1 MSFALHAQA
10 YGVLVED
17 LSPSNRIRRCGTST
31 HPRSNNGAYLWD
43 GKSGWCMN
51 WEEGE
56 LHVFGST
63 KEFSEEDKKE
73 WIKRK
78 RETEQ
83 SLSRAYENAAL
94 KASII
99 LRDAPLSE
107 HPYLCNKGFPDER
120 GFVDEAGKLIIPM
133 RDCQTDKLNGLQSIE
148 WLSDERKFKKKM
160 QHGMKAKG
168 SIFRFGDKRATETIL
183 CEGHATG
190 LSIRLALSKLHL
202 KASVTVC
209 FSDSNMVYVAGL
221 LGGRKLIYADNDKS
235 GAGEAAAKKTGLP
248 YIMSDKIG
256 NDANDDQLEYGI
268 LEVSKKILALRRI
281 IL

>member
-31 HPRSNNGAYLWD
+31 HPKSKNGAYTWD
-43 GKSGWCMN
+43 GKRGWVMN
-51 WEEGE
+51 WSDGE

-73 WIKRK
+73 WLKRK

-83 SLSRAYENAAL
+83 QLNRAYENAAL

-107 HPYLCNKGFPDER
+107 HPYLCNKGFPEER
-120 GFVDEAGKLIIPM
+120 GFVDEAGKLLIPM
-133 RDCQTDKLNGLQSIE
+133 RDWQTDKLNGIQTIE

-168 SIFRFGDKRATETIL
+168 AIFRFGNKRLPETIL
-183 CEGHATG
+183 CEGYITG
-190 LSIRLALSKLHL
+190 LSIRYALSKLHL

-209 FSDSNMVYVAGL
+209 FSDSNMTYVAGL
-221 LGGRKLIYADNDKS
+221 LGGRKMIYADNDKS

-248 YIMSDKIG
+248 YVMSDKIG
-256 NDANDDQLEYGI
+256 NDANDDHLERGI
-268 LEVSKKILALRRI
+268 LYVSQKVLALRKI
-281 IL
+281 VL